1 MNVGIVGAS
10 GYSGE
15 ELVKLLA
22 RHPRARLASVTSRTL
37 AGQAVARVLPRL
49 RGAVAADLVFTPS
62 EPAALAAE
70 ARVDTWFLAL
80 PHGVAAEYARPL
92 LAAGKRVIDLSAD
105 FRLSSTA
112 IYQEYYK
119 HPHPAPDLLGEA
131 IYVLP
136 ELMPDDSWKK
146 KRLLACPGCYPTSVL
161 VPLVPLLRAGVISSA
176 NLVVNS
182 FSGVSGAG
190 KKAEDDY
197 LFCERAESAKA
208 YGIPKHRHLSEIEEQ
223 LSAAAKTNVIIQF
236 NPHLA
241 PMRRGIATTIVA
253 RAPANTSDAEP
264 LYAAWRAAFADQPF
278 VQVLPPGILPD
289 TAFVTGTNRIDL
301 AATFDSRTG
310 NYILTSAEDNLLK
323 GASGQAVQ
331 ILNLLAGWPVTEGLL

>member
-15 ELVKLLA
+15 DTVRLLA
-22 RHPRARLASVTSRTL
+22 RHPRARLVSVTSRTL
-37 AGQAVARVLPRL
+37 AGQPVAKVLPRL
-49 RGAVAADLVFTPS
+49 RGAVPADLAFTPS
-62 EPAALAAE
+62 EPAALAADPQVE
-70 ARVDTWFLAL
+70 TWFLAL

-105 FRLSSTA
+105 FRLSATA
-112 IYQEYYK
+112 TYQEYYN
-119 HPHPAPDLLGEA
+119 HPHPAPDLLDGA

-136 ELMPDDSWKK
+136 ELMPDDSWRK

-161 VPLVPLLRAGVISSA
+161 VPLVPLLRAGVVSA
-176 NLVVNS
+176 ANIVVNS

-190 KKAEDDY
+190 KKVEDDY

-223 LSAAAKTNVIIQF
+223 LSAAAKTKVVIQF

-253 RAPANTSDAEP
+253 RAQANARDAEAV
-264 LYAAWRAAFADQPF
+264 LATWRAAFAGQPF
-278 VQVLPPGILPD
+278 VQLLPAGSTPD
-289 TAFVTGTNRIDL
+289 TALVTGTNRIDL
-301 AATFDSRTG
+301 AAAYDPRTG
-310 NYILTSAEDNLLK
+310 NYVLTSAEDNLLK

-331 ILNLLAGWPVTEGLL
+331 ILNLAAGWPVTEGLL